1 MQGVSVTSG
10 HRYERCLI
18 RRRDKSTAAA
28 VIHRLS
34 RAITSVV
41 LILDLPQAISTA
53 MRSGATVGLMVSPFE
68 HRATARLCLRR
79 PVLDDLSSFVA
90 IDADPKTNLY
100 RPGGAPSSERSAQT
114 FGEFLREWDVHGLGY
129 WVVELSDEV
138 IGMAGVESQ
147 RFSNRSCWN
156 LYYRLSPEAWGKGF
170 AVEAANEAVAMASKK
185 EPTWPVIA
193 RTRPL
198 NYSAAHVAVKVGLQ
212 RRPEL
217 DVSGF
222 EVFARGW

>member
-1 MQGVSVTSG
+1 MAMVMLGHFADFYRQARPTNAVSGRVSVWQLTL
-10 HRYERCLI
+10 HLQ
-18 RRRDKSTAAA
+18 
-28 VIHRLS
+28 
-34 RAITSVV
+34 
-41 LILDLPQAISTA
+41 QAISPRT
-53 MRSGATVGLMVSPFE
+53 RSGATVHLMVSPFE
-68 HRATARLCLRR
+68 DRTTARLCLRR

-90 IDADPKTNLY
+90 IDSDPKTNLY

-114 FGEFLREWDVHGLGY
+114 FREFLRAWDAHGVGY

-147 RFSNRSCWN
+147 LFSNRSCWN
-156 LYYRLSPEAWGKGF
+156 LYYRLSPDVWGKSF
-170 AVEAANEAVAMASKK
+170 AVEATNEAVAMASKK
-185 EPTWPVIA
+185 EPTWPVVA

-198 NYSAAHVAVKVGLQ
+198 NYAAAHVAMKAGLQ

-222 EVFARGW
+222 EVFALGW